1 MPRYLLDVN
10 VLLALVD
17 EVHPHHQRAHQ
28 WLTKQETLRWASS
41 PLTENG
47 FVRILSSTAYPNR
60 VERPSQAISMLSE
73 LRANVGQHQF
83 WADDLSL
90 TEAGSFN
97 LSLMSFSKHIT
108 GIYLVAL
115 AVKHQGFLVTFDR
128 RITVMAVP
136 GATSNHILVP

>member
-17 EVHPHHQRAHQ
+17 EAHPHHQRAHE
-28 WLTKQETLRWASS
+28 WLEKQQALRWASS

-47 FVRILSSTAYPNR
+47 LVRILSSTSYPNR
-60 VERPSQAISMLSE
+60 VDRPSQAISMLVE
-73 LRANVGQHQF
+73 LRANLGEHEF

-90 TEAGSFN
+90 TEAASFT
-97 LSLMSFSKHIT
+97 LALLSFSKQIT

-115 AVKHQGFLVTFDR
+115 AVKHQGRLVTFDR
-128 RITVMAVP
+128 RMTVAAVP
-136 GATSNHILVP
+136 GATPDHILVP